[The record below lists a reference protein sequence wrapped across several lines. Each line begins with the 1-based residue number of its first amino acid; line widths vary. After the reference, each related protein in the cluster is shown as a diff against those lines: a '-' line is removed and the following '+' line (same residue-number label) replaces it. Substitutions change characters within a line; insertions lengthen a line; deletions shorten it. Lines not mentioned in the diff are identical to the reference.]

1 MATSTQTDFK
11 VEATK
16 VKWDPKS
23 VEIRTRSVEKTLE
36 PLVHQVSKKKGAYS
50 DSLTGQCLFFRPT
63 CRLWFYFALI
73 IEFCALYVTN
83 SRIAAFIDVK
93 E

>member
-1 MATSTQTDFK
+1 MATTTAVTDFK

-36 PLVHQVSKKKGAYS
+36 PLVHQVNDKWP
-50 DSLTGQCLFFRPT
+50 RP
-63 CRLWFYFALI
+63 FYFENKL
-73 IEFCALYVTN
+73 VM
-83 SRIAAFIDVK
+83 
-93 E
+93 